1 MFRPKNIP
9 NSVKDVALGKY
20 FSHPSI
26 IIYLF
31 CNPTHKTKT
40 KTANRLGI
48 INNKLGIH
56 KNPKKDQ
63 SPKSSHGRQK
73 RKAKERPKDYSP

>member
-1 MFRPKNIP
+1 MWPWENIFHIQF
-9 NSVKDVALGKY
+9 L
-20 FSHPSI
+20 F
-26 IIYLF
+26 IYLF
-31 CNPTHKTKT
+31 CNPAHKTKT

-73 RKAKERPKDYSP
+73 RKAKERQKDV